1 MFLESSQ
8 KMLIE
13 YHYDNVQ
20 IHGHGHEHVHLS
32 IGLTPSVVC
41 LWNRHRKCWWNKT
54 LAMPIFIS
62 MVMVM
67 SIFECFRSY
76 WSWFLGLKGLLRLVE
91 VWKKVVQRSIW
102 MLLLLV
108 MSEWPKGQNSL
119 KPCLAKCL
127 WNRHRKCWWNKTLAM
142 PISIS
147 MVMVTSIFE
156 CFRSCWSWFLGPKG
170 LLRLVE
176 VRKKVV
182 HRSIWMSL
190 LLVKMSEWPE
200 GPKFFNPFL
209 AKLGRFKAILKDHT
223 NSTNRGGGVRP
234 SWKIPPKVVWLI
246 FETIP

>member
-1 MFLESSQ
+1 MVFSN
-8 KMLIE
+8 
-13 YHYDNVQ
+13 YQ
-20 IHGHGHEHVHLS
+20 IPQVLYVFGIITENADRISPWQCPNPWSWSWVCPS

-41 LWNRHRKCWWNKT
+41 FWNCHRKCWWNKT

-223 NSTNRGGGVRP
+223 NSTKSSMINFWNHP
-234 SWKIPPKVVWLI
+234 
-246 FETIP
+246 

>member
-1 MFLESSQ
+1 
-8 KMLIE
+8 
-13 YHYDNVQ
+13 
-20 IHGHGHEHVHLS
+20 
-32 IGLTPSVVC
+32 
-41 LWNRHRKCWWNKT
+41 
-54 LAMPIFIS
+54 
-62 MVMVM
+62 M

-176 VRKKVV
+176 VQKKVV

-246 FETIP
+246 FETIPKRLGCDCQLVPALPACLIASQ

>member
-1 MFLESSQ
+1 MWLLLQITVFSKYNEDPKCYMFLESSQ

-32 IGLTPSVVC
+32 IGLTPSVV
-41 LWNRHRKCWWNKT
+41 
-54 LAMPIFIS
+54 
-62 MVMVM
+62 
-67 SIFECFRSY
+67 
-76 WSWFLGLKGLLRLVE
+76 
-91 VWKKVVQRSIW
+91 
-102 MLLLLV
+102 
-108 MSEWPKGQNSL
+108 
-119 KPCLAKCL
+119 CL

-209 AKLGRFKAILKDHT
+209 AKLGRFKAGGPAFVE
-223 NSTNRGGGVRP
+223 NSTKSSMINFWNHP
-234 SWKIPPKVVWLI
+234 
-246 FETIP
+246 